1 MLFLYYGILILFKNP
16 YLESAQYVH
25 MKTKIIISLVSLL
38 FFSQKMIGQI
48 DNSLFDEIS
57 VEQETQ
63 NLLPSSM
70 IFTQRLLWGEKGL
83 MRTTKILPLNIEN
96 REKELKIR
104 RRMLKTH
111 QVIGYAAQG
120 ILGTKLYN
128 GQYELYKTH
137 KMIGNITT
145 ASYFTGAGL
154 SLFAPPPLISRK
166 DKGLN
171 SIKAHKWLATV
182 HFSAMIATN
191 LLAESEKKYHRAAAF
206 TLFGSY
212 ALAVVSFKF

>member
-1 MLFLYYGILILFKNP
+1 
-16 YLESAQYVH
+16 

-83 MRTTKILPLNIEN
+83 IRTTKILPLNIKN

-104 RRMLKTH
+104 RRMLKAH
-111 QVIGYAAQG
+111 QVIGYATLAGMVAQG
-120 ILGTKLYN
+120 ILGTKQYN
-128 GQYELYKTH
+128 GQYKLYKTH

-145 ASYFTGAGL
+145 ASYFIEFGIAISPRVIKTNVVIFFFIRLDRYIVFNFNYCVGYI
-154 SLFAPPPLISRK
+154 SLDL
-166 DKGLN
+166 
-171 SIKAHKWLATV
+171 
-182 HFSAMIATN
+182 
-191 LLAESEKKYHRAAAF
+191 
-206 TLFGSY
+206 
-212 ALAVVSFKF
+212 